1 MGKLITFQILCNN
14 IRGATSKFRY
24 FNGTKPLIGSSHFD
38 IIALQETWASCDNFD
53 HTDLYSDLNQE
64 YDFSVSKITNS
75 RSHNLSGTG
84 MCILSDKS
92 TCLKIQETTFDERI
106 QSVSFSSPALTVVN
120 IYAPVWNARDT
131 CYEEFQAN
139 LTQALEN
146 IAKYDPNIIVMGDFN
161 KLPAKNPI
169 VTDLCNRGFK
179 LLTTS
184 AGTHDS
190 GKTLDYCLVSESLAP
205 NTDIISQTLA
215 SATSD
220 HDAFCITVT
229 EESKPLILDEDDE
242 NPEFGERFALPKS
255 KNEIINYQK
264 DIQYFMSN
272 NSCTKIDA
280 LLADLSLT
288 KRPKPWIAASIDK
301 YLNTMT
307 SAIKYASNKMTI
319 KQKSNGVNSAHKLY
333 WDIETDQEYK
343 KLMKAKV
350 SDESEYKLMKRKFSR
365 LLQSKKS
372 SFLRNRTK
380 DLLDSFQNNIYGF
393 YKKVARTMK
402 KGSVKP
408 PYRKYHEFLKNI
420 FEVKTPYQKV
430 RFKAEKFNK
439 LYDDEILFYMAK
451 VNSGKASYKNIQI
464 EHYRHLEVKYITN
477 LFNLILCYGHIPE
490 EMLKAQIKPLI
501 KDSLQSS
508 KEPSNWRPI
517 SLVHS
522 LSKIL
527 EYIYDDKLGQETGEN
542 QFAYKAGK
550 STLECYSKFKS
561 TVLDI
566 KRKQGRCIVAYLDL
580 SKAFDTLSFQSVLD
594 IYKEANAPNYIQRSV
609 LSFMSRG
616 RLILT
621 PSLSINPKRGIK
633 QGGCVSP
640 KLFTLAVD
648 KFLEKEYKNI
658 KIFGWADDFALC
670 GSSVEDVQN
679 ALCEFENFCKLHG
692 LSPNAS
698 KTKIQ
703 LFSSIRCQIPPI
715 LYLCN
720 KKLEVVKIF
729 KYLGFQTDCLFSSD
743 AHFKYVLSKFRKAVF
758 LYRRVLCTKDETLL
772 IKLLKT
778 YTLPKLYG
786 LEIVSPSIASR
797 YEPRF
802 NYIMSIALQRNVAG
816 VLEFLEENTDIS
828 LRILIEKANK
838 RMKNILKN

>member
-1 MGKLITFQILCNN
+1 MAKLVTFQILCNN

-38 IIALQETWASCDNFD
+38 IIALQETWASSDNFD

-92 TCLKIQETTFDERI
+92 TCSKLQETTFDDRI

-120 IYAPVWNARDT
+120 IYAPVWNARDIN
-131 CYEEFQAN
+131 YDEFQAN
-139 LTQALEN
+139 LTQTLEN
-146 IAKYDPNIIVMGDFN
+146 IAKYDPNIVVMGDFN

-169 VTDLCNRGFK
+169 VTDLCKRGFR

-190 GKTLDYCLVSESLAP
+190 GKLLDYCLVSESLAP
-205 NTDIISQTLA
+205 STTINSQTLP
-215 SATSD
+215 STTSD

-229 EESKPLILDEDDE
+229 EESKPLVLDEDDE
-242 NPEFGERFALPKS
+242 NPEFGEKLALPKS
-255 KNEIINYQK
+255 EKEIANYQR
-264 DIQYFMSN
+264 DIQYFMEN
-272 NSCTKIDA
+272 NSCTKIEA
-280 LLADLSLT
+280 LLADLSRT
-288 KRPKPWIAASIDK
+288 KRPKPWVAACIDR
-301 YLNTMT
+301 YLYTIT
-307 SAIKYASNKMTI
+307 SAIKYASNKMTRN
-319 KQKSNGVNSAHKLY
+319 QKSNGVNSAHMLY
-333 WDIETDQEYK
+333 WDVEIDKEYK
-343 KLMKAKV
+343 NLIKTKSLDLA
-350 SDESEYKLMKRKFSR
+350 EYKLLKRKFSR
-365 LLQSKKS
+365 LLQTKKS
-372 SFLRNRTK
+372 LFLRNRTR
-380 DLLDSFQNNIYGF
+380 DLLESFQNNIFGF

-408 PYRKYHEFLKNI
+408 PYRKYYEFLRNI

-430 RFKAEKFNK
+430 KFRTENFKR

-464 EHYRHLEVKYITN
+464 EHYRHVEVKYITN

-527 EYIYDDKLGQETGEN
+527 EYIYDDKLGKETGEN

-561 TVLDI
+561 TVLEI

-594 IYKEANAPNYIQRSV
+594 IYKEADAPNYIQRSV

-616 RLILT
+616 QLILT
-621 PSLSINPKRGIK
+621 PRLIINPKRGIK

-648 KFLEKEYKNI
+648 KFLEKKYKNI

-670 GSSVEDVQN
+670 GSNVEDVQSV
-679 ALCEFENFCKLHG
+679 LCEFENFCKLHG

-703 LFSSIRCQIPPI
+703 LFSSVRCQIPPI
-715 LYLCN
+715 LYLCD
-720 KKLEVVKIF
+720 KKLEIVKIF

-758 LYRRVLCTKDETLL
+758 LYRRVLGTKDETLL

-778 YTLPKLYG
+778 YTIPKLYG
-786 LEIVSPSIASR
+786 LEIISPSVVPR
-797 YEPRF
+797 YEARF
-802 NYIMSIALQRNVAG
+802 NYIMSIALQRNVASIS
-816 VLEFLEENTDIS
+816 EFLKENNDMS
-828 LRILIEKANK
+828 LRYLIEKANK
-838 RMKNILKN
+838 RAKILFKN